1 MKWLRRLSIYFKI
14 NGIILVMLLL
24 ISLFMGFIMTKTAT
38 HLIED
43 QMEKRGA
50 ELASYLGVLSSN
62 DILLDDHYALFDR
75 VNKTKQN
82 TDDVRYIIIS
92 DSAGRVLAHTFE
104 NSLPKGLPAGVTMQ
118 PPVLLSSDTNSAI
131 SSYQVTKYNS
141 NEGLIREIVM
151 PIENG
156 AIGYVRVGMSE
167 KGTEQIMNK
176 RMKDFIVLI
185 FLVGVFAAA
194 GATYLAF
201 VIISPLRSLTQAAEQ
216 IRRGNFQV
224 YADIPHQDEV
234 GQLSKVFNDMAQ
246 SLREKQLENNRLL
259 EDLRTKEVLRAE
271 LIKKLFSVQEEERK
285 RLSRELHDET
295 GQLLASL
302 LAYMKLLLSKLVEE
316 EQKQVL
322 FAARNVAMDA
332 LGGLRKIAVELRPPV
347 LDDLGLPAAMKRYI
361 QTFSEQQGL
370 AVHFSVLEDN
380 VVIGSEVSLA
390 LYRILQESLTNI
402 AKHAQASQVYVTL
415 DVSENQVTMV
425 IKDDGLGIGTRTV
438 QSAYYKNRVGIY
450 GMRERAEM
458 LGGSLSIESGK
469 EGGTT
474 VVVILPKFLG

>member
-1 MKWLRRLSIYFKI
+1 MKWLRRLSIYYKI
-14 NGIILVMLLL
+14 NGIILAMLLL
-24 ISLFMGFIMTKTAT
+24 ISLVMGIIMTKTAT

-50 ELASYLGVLSSN
+50 ELASYIGVLSSN

-82 TDDVRYIIIS
+82 TDDVRYIIITN
-92 DSAGRVLAHTFE
+92 SAGHVLAHTFD
-104 NSLPKGLPAGVTMQ
+104 NSLPKGLPVTVTMQ
-118 PPVLLSSDTNSAI
+118 PPSLSASNTNLANST
-131 SSYQVTKYNS
+131 YQVTKYNS

-167 KGTEQIMNK
+167 KGTEQMMNK

-185 FLVGVFAAA
+185 FLVGVLAAA
-194 GATYLAF
+194 GATYLAY
-201 VIISPLRSLTQAAEQ
+201 VIISPLRGLTQAAEQ

-224 YADIPHQDEV
+224 YADIPHEDEV

-259 EDLRTKEVLRAE
+259 EELRTKEALRAG

-302 LAYMKLLLSKLVEE
+302 LAYMKLLLSKLVND
-316 EQKQVL
+316 EQKEVL
-322 FAARNVAMDA
+322 LAARNVAMDA

-347 LDDLGLPAAMKRYI
+347 LDDLGLPAAMKKYI

-370 AVHFSVLEDN
+370 PVHFSVQEDN
-380 VVIGSEVSLA
+380 VDMGSEVSSA

-402 AKHAQASQVYVTL
+402 AKHAQASSVYITL
-415 DVSENQVTMV
+415 SVNDKRVEMV
-425 IKDDGLGIGTRTV
+425 IKDDGLGIGTGTV
-438 QSAYYKNRVGIY
+438 QTAYYKNRVGIY

-469 EGGTT
+469 AGGTT
-474 VVVILPKFLG
+474 VVVTLPKFLG